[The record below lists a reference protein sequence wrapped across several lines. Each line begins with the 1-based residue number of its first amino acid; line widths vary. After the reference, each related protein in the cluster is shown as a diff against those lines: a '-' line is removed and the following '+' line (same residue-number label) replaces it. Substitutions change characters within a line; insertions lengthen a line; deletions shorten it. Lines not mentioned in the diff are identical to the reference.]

1 MRLLADVM
9 THPVTV
15 VPDTMAA
22 RDCAVIMAERDVRHL
37 PVVDGNGRCTGLLTD
52 HELRRRSMWV
62 DVGFE
67 GATAKQLQRDVQV
80 TLGPSIPV
88 SEALIQLHAH
98 TQDAVVVAREDGVPV
113 GIFTEHDAMGI
124 AARELP
130 NRPLPGVPD
139 ELPILDA
146 DTSALDA
153 RSWMARE
160 RLLHAMLVRGGRLVG
175 VLSFRDVALE
185 DDLEEHLTAADV
197 ASRPVASH
205 QRLSARTLA
214 SLLHSRKIGCLPVV
228 DDAWRPVDFTTR
240 RDLMRALAHELS

>member
-1 MRLLADVM
+1 MRLADVM

-15 VPDTMAA
+15 VAETMAA
-22 RDCAVIMAERDVRHL
+22 HDCAVIMAERDLRHL
-37 PVVDGNGRCTGLLTD
+37 PVVDGNGHCTGLLTD

-62 DVGFE
+62 DVGLE

-80 TLGPSIPV
+80 MLGPATPLAG
-88 SEALIQLHAH
+88 ALVRLHRG
-98 TQDAVVVAREDGVPV
+98 TQDAVIVAREDGVPV

-130 NRPLPGVPD
+130 NRPLPNAP
-139 ELPILDA
+139 EALPILDA

-160 RLLHAMLVRGGRLVG
+160 RLLHAMLVRDGRLVG

-214 SLLHSRKIGCLPVV
+214 SLLHGRKIGCLPVV
-228 DDAWRPVDFTTR
+228 DDAWKPLDFTTR
-240 RDLMRALAHELS
+240 RDLMRALAHQLS